1 MEQEYLFTC
10 SVRNNDHEATLYAV
24 PTSFLII
31 SATTSHCIVKDNAVL
46 WQIIDTNLRNVH
58 SLRAVFSG
66 YKRSQQ
72 NNINCTGNNI
82 YCVIQHR
89 VLSEMVKYNVVRE
102 KPIVSIPSWSAPKRD

>member
-1 MEQEYLFTC
+1 MLCFGK
-10 SVRNNDHEATLYAV
+10 L
-24 PTSFLII
+24 LIQ
-31 SATTSHCIVKDNAVL
+31 T
-46 WQIIDTNLRNVH
+46 LRNVH

-66 YKRSQQ
+66 CKRSQQ

-102 KPIVSIPSWSAPKRD
+102 KPIVSIPSWSSPKRD